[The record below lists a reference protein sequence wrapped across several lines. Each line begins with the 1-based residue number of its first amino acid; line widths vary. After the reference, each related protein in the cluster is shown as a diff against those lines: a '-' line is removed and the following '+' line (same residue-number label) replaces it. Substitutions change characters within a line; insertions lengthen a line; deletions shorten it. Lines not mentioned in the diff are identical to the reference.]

1 MIFMNVIIVSYRY
14 FLRVTLPQAGY
25 QIDLNASSKWYWPSR
40 TSKTYDLLVQQKIYW
55 AYKFSF
61 NITRKNISLILS
73 ILPSFISKTFGDI
86 IEGNYFNKNVPQCYW
101 PCRIRWGL
109 FLLAVSLLGE
119 FLMALDQR
127 FTVGVEHCKKKT
139 LFLILRLSLT
149 TRVSRYLQTKMD
161 DL

>member
-1 MIFMNVIIVSYRY
+1 MPLHMPLRCWPLLLVWFLFSNVMVMQLSFKYLKKNLHCQMIFMSVIIVSYRY

-73 ILPSFISKTFGDI
+73 ILPSFISRTFGDI
-86 IEGNYFNKNVPQCYW
+86 IEGNYFNKNVPECYW
-101 PCRIRWGL
+101 PCRIR
-109 FLLAVSLLGE
+109 
-119 FLMALDQR
+119 
-127 FTVGVEHCKKKT
+127 
-139 LFLILRLSLT
+139 
-149 TRVSRYLQTKMD
+149 
-161 DL
+161 